1 MHKIL
6 LVLVL
11 VIVSFLAYSQSK
23 SDVVS
28 GEHGM
33 LNIKENKSATFQRT
47 SHPNARIF
55 SLDITWI
62 IGAVA
67 THSSWHG
74 RKTVLSHLK
83 LC

>member
-33 LNIKENKSATFQRT
+33 LNIKENKSSTFQRT
-47 SHPNARIF
+47 SHP
-55 SLDITWI
+55 
-62 IGAVA
+62 
-67 THSSWHG
+67 SSA
-74 RKTVLSHLK
+74 
-83 LC
+83 